1 MEDVEKKIKRE
12 IQIDQE
18 RQDAERIAAKHLEAK
33 LHKQQQKAEALAHF
47 KAVWEVQKTLKEKN
61 EQMENCFK

>member
-1 MEDVEKKIKRE
+1 MNKLNLEKQRDMEDVEKKIKRE

-33 LHKQQQKAEALAHF
+33 LHKQ
-47 KAVWEVQKTLKEKN
+47 
-61 EQMENCFK
+61 